1 MRVRHLAV
9 VLVGVVLA
17 GLALWTFGLGASG
30 KGPTLINPEDGTI
43 NVAVTQAGSGT
54 WVPYLIT
61 VRNLGTQ
68 PFTGEV
74 LLVNRPGL
82 LPSAAS
88 VIQAGSLPS
97 APTLS
102 GPSSAP
108 PPDSA
113 YEVSLQL
120 DARHKR
126 TVSFYAPSAYT
137 HAEVFDE
144 LGNLVAGP
152 VPVDA
157 HGSYLLGLLSDSD
170 ALEQEL
176 GTVRI
181 GDLPARATRFD
192 DASFPRRP
200 VYLSGLLTIVMAHFQ
215 SARLSP
221 EQIHALRDFVGF
233 GGSLVIAGG
242 PDLGTVARALPPEL
256 VPLAPGGSTT
266 VAGLG
271 PVGEL
276 AGLTANPLGQV
287 ATGTLVPG
295 ARVVLASPEGTPLAV
310 ESRYGAGR
318 VVELAFDPDG
328 DAAVTA
334 RLGALAWSQAISRS
348 NDRDPAHPPTGQ
360 TLLDTVT
367 LPAGL
372 FPTSSDAPLPP
383 VWLVAGLLSVYLL
396 LVAPVNYLVL
406 SRLRRRPL
414 FWVTAPL
421 LAVLFAYFSY
431 GLGQELQGGIR
442 DREIQL
448 AKLAPSGAISAVTY
462 HGMVFPGRGD
472 HRIGVQSQ
480 TLVAPLSMDYPAVT
494 PACANCL
501 LPVGGA
507 QVGLEEHV
515 LPEDASTVEERGV
528 VYGSVRVVGT
538 ARTGSQPQSVT
549 THVTAN
555 GEHVTGTVANTGFR
569 PLSAVRIFS
578 HNAGTLRSAY
588 LADSLPPGQL
598 VAFDVNLGLANL
610 TGTPGAPGSRPAPI
624 GAGQLI
630 SGVLAL
636 QTLNR
641 PGTVAVVGFS
651 APLSDGLTV
660 DGSTPATQA
669 FAAFSAVVPVEAAE
683 GNVANLIATRLA
695 SSAGDPPSGF
705 VDVYDLELPAVTKP
719 LTIRWNP
726 KIHEDLQIYDW
737 SARGWVPAIGPFDQL
752 GTYQTATIAPSQLHD
767 GLIRVRVKEPSLSWG
782 TSLSVRLAGDS

>member
-295 ARVVLASPEGTPLAV
+295 ARVVLASPEGTRWRLVWSSGDP
-310 ESRYGAGR
+310 RYGGTGMP
-318 VVELAFDPDG
+318 EPE
-328 DAAVTA
+328 TA
-334 RLGALAWSQAISRS
+334 EHNWVL
-348 NDRDPAHPPTGQ
+348 PAHS
-360 TLLDTVT
+360 
-367 LPAGL
+367 A
-372 FPTSSDAPLPP
+372 AC
-383 VWLVAGLLSVYLL
+383 
-396 LVAPVNYLVL
+396 
-406 SRLRRRPL
+406 SRCPRASFRPHLTRRCPR
-414 FWVTAPL
+414 
-421 LAVLFAYFSY
+421 
-431 GLGQELQGGIR
+431 
-442 DREIQL
+442 
-448 AKLAPSGAISAVTY
+448 SGWS
-462 HGMVFPGRGD
+462 
-472 HRIGVQSQ
+472 
-480 TLVAPLSMDYPAVT
+480 
-494 PACANCL
+494 PACSAFTCCWSRR
-501 LPVGGA
+501 
-507 QVGLEEHV
+507 
-515 LPEDASTVEERGV
+515 ST
-528 VYGSVRVVGT
+528 T
-538 ARTGSQPQSVT
+538 
-549 THVTAN
+549 
-555 GEHVTGTVANTGFR
+555 
-569 PLSAVRIFS
+569 
-578 HNAGTLRSAY
+578 
-588 LADSLPPGQL
+588 
-598 VAFDVNLGLANL
+598 
-610 TGTPGAPGSRPAPI
+610 
-624 GAGQLI
+624 
-630 SGVLAL
+630 
-636 QTLNR
+636 
-641 PGTVAVVGFS
+641 
-651 APLSDGLTV
+651 
-660 DGSTPATQA
+660 
-669 FAAFSAVVPVEAAE
+669 
-683 GNVANLIATRLA
+683 
-695 SSAGDPPSGF
+695 
-705 VDVYDLELPAVTKP
+705 
-719 LTIRWNP
+719 WC
-726 KIHEDLQIYDW
+726 
-737 SARGWVPAIGPFDQL
+737 
-752 GTYQTATIAPSQLHD
+752 
-767 GLIRVRVKEPSLSWG
+767 
-782 TSLSVRLAGDS
+782 